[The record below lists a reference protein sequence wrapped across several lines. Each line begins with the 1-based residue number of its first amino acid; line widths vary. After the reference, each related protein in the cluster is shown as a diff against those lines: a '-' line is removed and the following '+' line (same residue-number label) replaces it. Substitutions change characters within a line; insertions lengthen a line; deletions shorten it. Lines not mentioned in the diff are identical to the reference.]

1 MAPPADGGGNQT
13 DSRVGKTRFMAITR
27 GHPFGINFDS
37 EFPQGL
43 VPIGEVQSP
52 PTAQSVSGPPR
63 NDAHPGGGH

>member
-1 MAPPADGGGNQT
+1 
-13 DSRVGKTRFMAITR
+13 MAITR